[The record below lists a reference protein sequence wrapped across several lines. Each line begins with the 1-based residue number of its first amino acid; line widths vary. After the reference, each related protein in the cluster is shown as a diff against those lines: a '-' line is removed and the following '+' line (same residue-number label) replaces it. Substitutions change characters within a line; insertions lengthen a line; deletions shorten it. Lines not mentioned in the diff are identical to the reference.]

1 MVGSTIVCV
10 AISNWRTG
18 RGTGFRLK
26 GMLSVATV
34 VDTFEKFELKDRAY
48 PEFMVKY
55 VHTNIS
61 QAMADD
67 LFSLT
72 DNGS

>member
-1 MVGSTIVCV
+1 M
-10 AISNWRTG
+10 
-18 RGTGFRLK
+18 GTEFRLI

-34 VDTFEKFELKDRAY
+34 VDTLEKLELKDRAH
-48 PEFMVKY
+48 PESVLKY

>member
-1 MVGSTIVCV
+1 M
-10 AISNWRTG
+10 
-18 RGTGFRLK
+18 GTGFRLK

-34 VDTFEKFELKDRAY
+34 VGTFEKLELKDRAH
-48 PEFMVKY
+48 PDFVVKY